1 MGLNIMFWNC
11 QGIRPKRKELQ
22 LYLTE
27 NSIDIIALNETFLN
41 KKYTFKVPGYDTI
54 RKDRSTGVKG
64 GVAFLVKHGLVVNKE
79 YRNEDFNIITDNEA
93 LAINL
98 ELSNNQNL
106 TLATIYCPNGN
117 PSSSLFHTISNL
129 SDNVMFIGDFN
140 SKLESFGCAKKNT
153 SGPMLKT
160 IQNKLNLIYL
170 NNDEHTHMDRA
181 NGSTDILDMAFVSP
195 NLAIHDIQFQI
206 GDDLGS
212 DHLPIEISIDTTPH
226 RNTYTNHTK
235 YKFDQTD
242 REVFESTLEEA
253 LGSADFSGPM
263 STSDLDKYADFII
276 AAISTAVDKAIPTS
290 KSVRPESTPIS
301 DETRALI
308 KEKRKL
314 RRLYSQKKDPAV
326 KTRINQLQKQVKE
339 DLKLES
345 LVSWENF
352 CNSISLESDPSKSWR
367 KIKNFLKPKGQRDY
381 PTLHHA
387 NKVAKTNADK
397 AQLFA
402 ESVER
407 HFGIESDH
415 FDSNH
420 FHDVNKF
427 VEDNHR
433 HFYAPEDP
441 DDYRF
446 DVGNEH
452 ELVADVD
459 ATTLIKLVK
468 FLKRGKAP
476 GPDTIPNEVLRLG
489 TTTSLFHHLAKLFTS
504 SIQLGYI
511 PTAWK
516 IATLRM
522 LLKPDKLPSL
532 TTSYRPISLISS
544 IMKLFERV
552 IEQRLRSHLE
562 HIGFINKHQS
572 GFRRAKSTD
581 DHLFRLS
588 QSIMESFNKGEHVVA
603 AFLDV
608 EKAFDNV
615 WHNGLRYKIFQLDLP
630 TKMTRWLSDFLV
642 GRLIQVN
649 VNNFFSNQ
657 INPKAGVPQGS
668 VLSPLLFLIYVN
680 DLPAPHHN
688 QNSLSQFADDTAQWA
703 FSLSVRIAAKLL
715 QQDLLNLAM
724 WCAKWRIKLNPEKT
738 KVIIFSRSILARK
751 TELNLK
757 LYGETLKIYPQVKFL
772 GITFDSQ
779 LNFKKHF
786 EDILDRCN
794 TRYYR
799 LRLLANKKWGPSPS
813 TLIQI
818 YKQCVR
824 PIFEYGALST
834 ITTSDNIISKI
845 QRLQNKFIR
854 LALRLPKYICSK
866 LLHDSTGLPYV
877 KDRLLSCA
885 TKSLDRIAQNPLV
898 EESISRNRL
907 NPAWDR
913 FPTPLSVVRPGQPSA

>member
-1 MGLNIMFWNC
+1 M
-11 QGIRPKRKELQ
+11 
-22 LYLTE
+22 
-27 NSIDIIALNETFLN
+27 
-41 KKYTFKVPGYDTI
+41 
-54 RKDRSTGVKG
+54 
-64 GVAFLVKHGLVVNKE
+64 
-79 YRNEDFNIITDNEA
+79 
-93 LAINL
+93 
-98 ELSNNQNL
+98 
-106 TLATIYCPNGN
+106 
-117 PSSSLFHTISNL
+117 
-129 SDNVMFIGDFN
+129 
-140 SKLESFGCAKKNT
+140 
-153 SGPMLKT
+153 
-160 IQNKLNLIYL
+160 
-170 NNDEHTHMDRA
+170 
-181 NGSTDILDMAFVSP
+181 
-195 NLAIHDIQFQI
+195 
-206 GDDLGS
+206 
-212 DHLPIEISIDTTPH
+212 
-226 RNTYTNHTK
+226 
-235 YKFDQTD
+235 
-242 REVFESTLEEA
+242 
-253 LGSADFSGPM
+253 
-263 STSDLDKYADFII
+263 
-276 AAISTAVDKAIPTS
+276 
-290 KSVRPESTPIS
+290 
-301 DETRALI
+301 
-308 KEKRKL
+308 
-314 RRLYSQKKDPAV
+314 
-326 KTRINQLQKQVKE
+326 
-339 DLKLES
+339 
-345 LVSWENF
+345 
-352 CNSISLESDPSKSWR
+352 
-367 KIKNFLKPKGQRDY
+367 
-381 PTLHHA
+381 
-387 NKVAKTNADK
+387 
-397 AQLFA
+397 
-402 ESVER
+402 
-407 HFGIESDH
+407 
-415 FDSNH
+415 
-420 FHDVNKF
+420 
-427 VEDNHR
+427 
-433 HFYAPEDP
+433 
-441 DDYRF
+441 
-446 DVGNEH
+446 GNEH

-504 SIQLGYI
+504 STELGYI

-562 HIGFINKHQS
+562 HIGFINKYQS

-588 QSIMESFNKGEHVVA
+588 QSIMESFNRGEHVVA

-608 EKAFDNV
+608 KKAFDNV

-715 QQDLLNLAM
+715 QQDLLKLAM

-799 LRLLANKKWGPSPS
+799 LRLLANKKWGPSPPPHS
-813 TLIQI
+813 FKFTNNVSDQYLNTAHF
-818 YKQCVR
+818 R
-824 PIFEYGALST
+824 PLLPRTISSAKFSGFRTSLSCLPFVYQNTYALSC
-834 ITTSDNIISKI
+834 
-845 QRLQNKFIR
+845 
-854 LALRLPKYICSK
+854 YM
-866 LLHDSTGLPYV
+866 
-877 KDRLLSCA
+877 
-885 TKSLDRIAQNPLV
+885 
-898 EESISRNRL
+898 
-907 NPAWDR
+907 
-913 FPTPLSVVRPGQPSA
+913 TPLAFHM